1 MCVECSGRTASAC
14 RQCRS
19 LKSPKLTNCFAPLRF
34 CEKQRVKKLLEYRIV
49 KDSLLYVIGV
59 PKAYADVDLLRSKNF
74 YGQFGSVQ
82 RIVINHNPKKEND

>member
-1 MCVECSGRTASAC
+1 
-14 RQCRS
+14 
-19 LKSPKLTNCFAPLRF
+19 
-34 CEKQRVKKLLEYRIV
+34 VKKLLEYRIV
-49 KDSLLYVIGV
+49 KDCLLYVIGV